1 MRTSWH
7 EFPFDTLIR
16 LYNKKCVYHQLTA
29 AVYATNGGLRSS
41 CICYEWGIKEQPNIP
56 RMDDQGAAVYATN
69 GYSRSSRICQEWGIE
84 EQLYKQRMGDWGPAV
99 YAMNGHRGAVVC
111 HERGIEEQPYMSG
124 MEDQGA
130 ALYATNG
137 GLRSSF
143 ISHEWGIKKR
153 YQN

>member
-1 MRTSWH
+1 
-7 EFPFDTLIR
+7 
-16 LYNKKCVYHQLTA
+16 
-29 AVYATNGGLRSS
+29 
-41 CICYEWGIKEQPNIP
+41 
-56 RMDDQGAAVYATN
+56 
-69 GYSRSSRICQEWGIE
+69 
-84 EQLYKQRMGDWGPAV
+84 
-99 YAMNGHRGAVVC
+99 MNGHRGAVVC

-130 ALYATNG
+130 ALYAKNGDQGAALYATNG